1 MDDSMDV
8 NTSEDFVELMTSFQ
22 GRMYAYILSLTA
34 NPDAANDILQE
45 TNLVLWRKSTE
56 YQLGTNFK
64 AWAFRIAN
72 FQVMAYRQRRIRDR
86 LVFDDE
92 FMMTLS
98 VDANTY
104 DNTYEIRQK
113 KLVSCMDKLPER
125 QRDLIQRRYSIG
137 ASIKKIADE
146 LKSTANSIAQA
157 LFRARTNL
165 VNCVKEFPEEGTE
178 NG

>member
-8 NTSEDFVELMTSFQ
+8 NTSEDFVELMTQFQ
-22 GRMYAYILSLTA
+22 GRMYAYILSLIA

-56 YQLGTNFK
+56 FQLGTNFK
-64 AWAFRIAN
+64 AWSFRIAN
-72 FQVMAYRQRRIRDR
+72 FQVMAYRQRRMRDR
-86 LVFDDE
+86 LVFDDDY
-92 FMMTLS
+92 MMSLS
-98 VDANTY
+98 VDASSY
-104 DNTYEIRQK
+104 DDTYESRQK
-113 KLVSCMDKLPER
+113 KLVTCMAKLPER

-137 ASIKKIADE
+137 ASIRKIADE

-165 VNCVKEFPEEGTE
+165 INCVKELPEDGAK
-178 NG
+178 NV

>member
-1 MDDSMDV
+1 MDDSMEV
-8 NTSEDFVELMTSFQ
+8 NTSEDFVQLMTEYQ
-22 GRMYAYILSLTA
+22 GRMYAYILSLLA
-34 NPDAANDILQE
+34 DPNAANDILQE

-56 YQLGTNFK
+56 FQVGTNFK

-86 LVFDDE
+86 LVFDDD

-98 VDANTY
+98 VDASSY
-104 DNTYEIRQK
+104 DDTYEIRQK
-113 KLVSCMDKLPER
+113 KLVTCMDKLPDR
-125 QRDLIQRRYSIG
+125 QRDLIERRYSIG
-137 ASIKKIADE
+137 VSIKKIADE

-157 LFRARTNL
+157 LFRARNNL
-165 VNCVKEFPEEGTE
+165 INCVKDLPEEGVE

>member
-8 NTSEDFVELMTSFQ
+8 NTTEDFIQLMTEYQ
-22 GRMYAYILSLTA
+22 GRMYAYILSLMA

-64 AWAFRIAN
+64 AWCFRIAN
-72 FQVMAYRQRRIRDR
+72 FQVMAYRQRKLRDR
-86 LVFDDE
+86 LVFDDD

-98 VDANTY
+98 VDASSY
-104 DNTYEIRQK
+104 DETYESRQK
-113 KLVSCMDKLPER
+113 KLVVCMNKLPNR
-125 QRDLIQRRYSIG
+125 QRDLIERRYSIG

-157 LFRARTNL
+157 LFRARNNL
-165 VNCVKEFPEEGTE
+165 IECVKGMPEEGAE

>member
-8 NTSEDFVELMTSFQ
+8 NTSEDFVQLMTEYQ
-22 GRMYAYILSLTA
+22 GRMYAYILSLLA
-34 NPDAANDILQE
+34 DPNAANDILQE

-56 YQLGTNFK
+56 FQVGTNFK

-86 LVFDDE
+86 LVFDDD

-98 VDANTY
+98 VEASSFDE
-104 DNTYEIRQK
+104 TYEIRQK
-113 KLVSCMDKLPER
+113 KLVTCMDKLPDR

-137 ASIKKIADE
+137 VSIKKMAIE

-157 LFRARTNL
+157 LFRARNNL
-165 VNCVKEFPEEGTE
+165 INCVKELPEEGAE

>member
-1 MDDSMDV
+1 MDDPMEV
-8 NTSEDFVELMTSFQ
+8 NTSEDFVQLMTEYQ
-22 GRMYAYILSLTA
+22 GRMYAYILSLLA
-34 NPDAANDILQE
+34 DPNAANDILEE

-56 YQLGTNFK
+56 FQVGTNFK

-86 LVFDDE
+86 LVFDDD

-98 VDANTY
+98 VDASSY
-104 DNTYEIRQK
+104 DDTYEVRQK
-113 KLVSCMDKLPER
+113 KLVTCMDKLPDR
-125 QRDLIQRRYSIG
+125 QRDLIERRYSIG
-137 ASIKKIADE
+137 VSIKKIADE

-157 LFRARTNL
+157 LFRARNNL
-165 VNCVKEFPEEGTE
+165 INCVKELPEEGAE

>member
-1 MDDSMDV
+1 MDDSMEV
-8 NTSEDFVELMTSFQ
+8 NTSEDFVQLMTEYQ
-22 GRMYAYILSLTA
+22 GRMYAYILSLLA
-34 NPDAANDILQE
+34 DPNAANDILQE

-56 YQLGTNFK
+56 FQVGTNFK

-86 LVFDDE
+86 LVFDDD

-98 VDANTY
+98 VDASSY
-104 DNTYEIRQK
+104 DDTYEVRQK
-113 KLVSCMDKLPER
+113 KLVTCMDKLPDR
-125 QRDLIQRRYSIG
+125 QRDLIERRYSIG
-137 ASIKKIADE
+137 VSIKKIADE

-157 LFRARTNL
+157 LFRARNNL
-165 VNCVKEFPEEGTE
+165 INCVKDLPEEGVE

>member
-1 MDDSMDV
+1 MDDPMEV
-8 NTSEDFVELMTSFQ
+8 NTSEDFVQLMTEYQ
-22 GRMYAYILSLTA
+22 GRMYAYILSLLA
-34 NPDAANDILQE
+34 DPNAANDILQE

-56 YQLGTNFK
+56 FQVGTNFK

-86 LVFDDE
+86 LVFDDD

-98 VDANTY
+98 VDASSY
-104 DNTYEIRQK
+104 DDTYEVRQK
-113 KLVSCMDKLPER
+113 KLVTCMDKLPDR
-125 QRDLIQRRYSIG
+125 QRDLIERRYSIG
-137 ASIKKIADE
+137 VSIKKIADE

-157 LFRARTNL
+157 LFRARNNL
-165 VNCVKEFPEEGTE
+165 INCVKELPEEGAE